1 MEENNTKTEN
11 NKLSYE
17 QLERVAAQLQQ
28 RVVQA
33 EARLNS
39 INVSAIRLE
48 YLFRVLDRAS
58 HFPEKFVEDCA
69 AEIVDLLEVKK
80 PDTEPQA
87 IDFPEE

>member
-1 MEENNTKTEN
+1 MEENNTTN

-17 QLERVAAQLQQ
+17 QLEMVAAQLQQ
-28 RVVQA
+28 RAMQA
-33 EARLNS
+33 EARLSS
-39 INVSAIRLE
+39 INLTTMRLD

-58 HFPEKFVEDCA
+58 HFPEKFVEDSV

-80 PDTEPQA
+80 PDTESQA